1 MNTPT
6 SSSKTVEKRSGNFQD
21 AITASAE
28 AAKVVVA
35 CGEMVPLV
43 GGFMKG
49 LGGVVLVFLTNL
61 EQFCKNKEDVEELV
75 QDIIDILTIARDA
88 GINVSAPDGH
98 DGVDFE
104 DLRKACLKFQ
114 EFLSDLTIK
123 VVEMNRSEKGPWKN
137 IKQFVTSRNVKDE
150 IAGHRQ
156 AMEAAKSKLLL
167 SLSLSSNAS
176 ISHVKHGMNSLQYSQ
191 MDLFSVASDI
201 QRDVSYIKANYLE
214 TFINNKFHNLRYAD
228 IQLREIFPQDDLYGS
243 IDNSARRTG
252 VIKFTADVATLSRVM
267 VVKEYSGDF
276 GLTTWKSQLEIHS
289 LAERHPNLRQLYGV
303 IQSGPTPSLVFYW
316 NAGEMALKDFPKL
329 FDKHLEFLAHAVL
342 THAFHNAFRFS
353 LTRLQVTFAFDDVR
367 CTSDGRLL
375 FDDLQF
381 SPSWDKLYVKN
392 LADLFRP
399 ASPVIQDGLDSFMK
413 RHQDPVIA
421 KEHLLL
427 YYDIISVVTSLHGNV
442 FLPLERNTMFGKIF
456 INDIRSDRRFL
467 VDCIEDEPLPVRISI
482 IPEPESGTLLELSSG
497 LWRYTLPEDIVK
509 MELTCF
515 IGLTTEGKR
524 ECFFR
529 WFSQGARILGQ
540 VGKVSNGSR
549 TQLIVSQITQR
560 YFKIHI
566 EADSNC
572 EPSSVP
578 YLFID
583 MTIPM
588 ENQRSYVPKVFLS
601 NDRHGAQLGVADASD
616 IHYLCSVTDVG
627 HDVVVY
633 RPISLEVSTF
643 LHKICGF
650 HPVSLEIA
658 RYLNQPELA
667 VNLIQ
672 DDKVDMEISR
682 NMIGCSPIPEPAMIV
697 RWEQIKSY
705 SDMLDDLETGPSQFQ
720 SLDHDPLRESQIYE
734 AHTDDKTDHN
744 VVQACVVGLPSD
756 SCLIWIRHR
765 FNVLTLAGQGI
776 APIPRVSLAVYILGA
791 IATVLVLLVLELFVY
806 SWVWA

>member
-1 MNTPT
+1 
-6 SSSKTVEKRSGNFQD
+6 
-21 AITASAE
+21 
-28 AAKVVVA
+28 
-35 CGEMVPLV
+35 
-43 GGFMKG
+43 
-49 LGGVVLVFLTNL
+49 
-61 EQFCKNKEDVEELV
+61 
-75 QDIIDILTIARDA
+75 
-88 GINVSAPDGH
+88 
-98 DGVDFE
+98 
-104 DLRKACLKFQ
+104 
-114 EFLSDLTIK
+114 
-123 VVEMNRSEKGPWKN
+123 
-137 IKQFVTSRNVKDE
+137 
-150 IAGHRQ
+150 
-156 AMEAAKSKLLL
+156 
-167 SLSLSSNAS
+167 
-176 ISHVKHGMNSLQYSQ
+176 
-191 MDLFSVASDI
+191 
-201 QRDVSYIKANYLE
+201 
-214 TFINNKFHNLRYAD
+214 
-228 IQLREIFPQDDLYGS
+228 
-243 IDNSARRTG
+243 
-252 VIKFTADVATLSRVM
+252 
-267 VVKEYSGDF
+267 
-276 GLTTWKSQLEIHS
+276 
-289 LAERHPNLRQLYGV
+289 
-303 IQSGPTPSLVFYW
+303 
-316 NAGEMALKDFPKL
+316 MALKDFPKL

-342 THAFHNAFRFS
+342 NAFRFS

-540 VGKVSNGSR
+540 VGK
-549 TQLIVSQITQR
+549 R